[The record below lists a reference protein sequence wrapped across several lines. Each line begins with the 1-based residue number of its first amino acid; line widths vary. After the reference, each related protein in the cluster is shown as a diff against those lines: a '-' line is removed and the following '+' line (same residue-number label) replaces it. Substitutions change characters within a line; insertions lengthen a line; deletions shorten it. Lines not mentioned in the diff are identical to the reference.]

1 LLKKS
6 ATKTTQ
12 IILCQP
18 FFVHLAII
26 MPNAIME
33 IDISKHIVDLLH
45 EHDVVSLPGLGS
57 FVGTYKSSQVD
68 QVTGTVTP
76 PAKTITFDDNLRMDD
91 GLLIDTIGK
100 TYGIT
105 FDTATTLVEDYV
117 HQIRELLERREIVS
131 FPNLGRLYRD
141 FEQNLQFLPEAT
153 NFNVESHGLPE
164 IKAYPI
170 AKPEPEPEVEPVIV
184 ENQTSGTPQSAA
196 VPLGIL
202 INNWLRDNVL
212 IVGIVVTLAVVIMLF
227 LFIRGP
233 LDEST
238 SRQDTLV
245 NVSPPSI
252 SDEQY
257 KNDFPPEE
265 LPKEQRQPL
274 TSDKQGAVVDDGTY
288 QEDASVAEN
297 KPSSKTKTTP
307 AKTTPKVIEKPS
319 ITPPAPEPTPVGDKT
334 GIIAI
339 GTFKDQG
346 NVAKL
351 VQKIS
356 AAGYTPYKTSAGD
369 LTKVG
374 VQFNYS
380 TPAELNSMLSQ
391 VRKKFEPGAIIIKR

>member
-1 LLKKS
+1 
-6 ATKTTQ
+6 
-12 IILCQP
+12 
-18 FFVHLAII
+18 
-26 MPNAIME
+26 ME

-57 FVGTYKSSQVD
+57 FVGAYKSAQVD

-105 FDTATTLVEDYV
+105 FDTASKLVEDYL
-117 HQIRELLERREIVS
+117 HQIREALERREIVS
-131 FPNLGRLYRD
+131 FLGLGRLYRD
-141 FEQNLQFLPEAT
+141 FEQNLQFLPDAT

-164 IKAYPI
+164 VKVYPI
-170 AKPEPEPEVEPVIV
+170 AKPEPEPEIEPVVI
-184 ENQTSGTPQSAA
+184 ENQTTNTPQSAA

-202 INNWLRDNVL
+202 INNWLRNNVL
-212 IVGIVVTLAVVIMLF
+212 IVGVVATLALVIMLF
-227 LFIRGP
+227 LYIRGP

-238 SRQDTLV
+238 RNQDNLV
-245 NVSPPSI
+245 NVSPPAI

-274 TSDKQGAVVDDGTY
+274 TSDKQGAIVDDGTY

-297 KPSSKTKTTP
+297 KPSSKTKIPP
-307 AKTTPKVIEKPS
+307 AKTVPKAIEKPT
-319 ITPPAPEPTPVGDKT
+319 ITPPAPEPAPVGDKT

-339 GTFKDQG
+339 GSFKDQG

-351 VQKIS
+351 VQKIT
-356 AAGYTPYKTSAGD
+356 AAGYTPYKASAGD